1 MLRFSVDFLWI
12 SVSEWTVRFSLC
24 LEQKC
29 LQASATHLD
38 TALTLWFMWNDLE
51 SISVGSFYP
60 SAQQINQFLH
70 VPSNHGS
77 KILRQTDEEAQTSQV
92 GFSGSFSKESRA
104 CLCAPELLLGTA
116 QHWEGLA
123 SITWTIPPS
132 LGCWCWC
139 SHYTG
144 WRRMAEDSSE
154 IRTTS
159 RILP

>member
-104 CLCAPELLLGTA
+104 CPVCPRTAARHSSALGRA
-116 QHWEGLA
+116 GQHHLDH
-123 SITWTIPPS
+123 TTQ
-132 LGCWCWC
+132 LRVLMLMLTL
-139 SHYTG
+139 HRLKKDG
-144 WRRMAEDSSE
+144 WRLLRNQNH
-154 IRTTS
+154 I
-159 RILP
+159 